1 MWPIRNIVEG
11 LEKGYPAIPSVAK
24 QFPQVNVQLVQVPSK
39 YKNKKTTTVRKSIT
53 NDATNLHSSSAKNAK
68 YIRTTTPNK
77 IHGRIHDL
85 KNKNRQIY
93 TKQYFQMKL
102 QQQQDTYNNNNRRK
116 PKRPSA
122 NNIQKTLTN
131 HKNPRERRQ
140 QLFQKETT
148 TQERRLKQAMK
159 HLNKRTELMNN
170 IRNGNIQTIIAP
182 SNKKNTRSR
191 NIINTI
197 ITTTPSVLDQQ
208 IHNNNNN
215 NNNDVEERPEIHTNN
230 YINNIFY
237 DNNNDVQQ
245 EIQQQASEEEED
257 DDAGNYGTAWTTPGS
272 SVVLT
277 PNPSKQNMMKN
288 NNINNISTI
297 YDDGSSRLSTSQ
309 QQQEHNSIHNNN
321 NINMI
326 TGHTLHDDRLNDEIE
341 KRTYEWGEHVTRVF
355 QRKLVQQTRR
365 FNFKSTSL
373 KRQGN
378 RAKDWIKEQFKRWI
392 SELTDEIVELKQS
405 GFVDV
410 RRTTELVNR
419 FRQKIEIETESR
431 YTKETKLAH
440 LQERYKVEMHLQ
452 RAKFKT
458 IQNNLNE
465 AIKYE
470 TELFDDIFLLQ
481 SREDELK
488 KESEKIRKFLKSN
501 QDILNKKNEKLK
513 KLKYKLKQLQEKE
526 DIPLDPKLIHAVQVM
541 SKKWRKVKE
550 ATEGIFYDLA
560 CPFCITLMRTP
571 KTVDVKQLGGI
582 VTMCSHCLTERL
594 KNNEFPPTTIIMEH
608 RRVQNLVK
616 QFNEKLYLKNVKG
629 IEKEIAS
636 TEKLV
641 GIVHSKWKRL
651 KRLKKWGMLK
661 GVGK

>member
-1 MWPIRNIVEG
+1 
-11 LEKGYPAIPSVAK
+11 
-24 QFPQVNVQLVQVPSK
+24 
-39 YKNKKTTTVRKSIT
+39 
-53 NDATNLHSSSAKNAK
+53 
-68 YIRTTTPNK
+68 
-77 IHGRIHDL
+77 
-85 KNKNRQIY
+85 
-93 TKQYFQMKL
+93 
-102 QQQQDTYNNNNRRK
+102 
-116 PKRPSA
+116 
-122 NNIQKTLTN
+122 
-131 HKNPRERRQ
+131 
-140 QLFQKETT
+140 
-148 TQERRLKQAMK
+148 MK

-419 FRQKIEIETESR
+419 IRQKIEIETESR